1 MSVVTSHTCIIVC
14 TQQQSWIPHIAYP
27 CVMYRIHGRITIFPK
42 FFSYFPQG
50 TYPLSVSDMCH
61 WFVEVYNRF
70 VFKSRWAW
78 LALRMSIYDGN
89 HELQHVYTRGSEHNS
104 PNVAIRLG
112 SLPPSAL
119 RIHSTIR
126 LEASYFK
133 LWWHPRS
140 FAMTAGIQI
149 CRYSSE
155 YWYA

>member
-1 MSVVTSHTCIIVC
+1 MYNCVYSTTILNLAHCMSVWYVTN
-14 TQQQSWIPHIAYP
+14 SWSYNYISK
-27 CVMYRIHGRITIFPK
+27 VL
-42 FFSYFPQG
+42 SYFPQG

-61 WFVEVYNRF
+61 WFVEVYHRF

-78 LALRMSIYDGN
+78 LALRMSTYNGN
-89 HELQHVYTRGSEHNS
+89 HELQHVYTRGSDPNS